1 MVTRN
6 RKTQRKDRNRNR
18 NRSRRNRVHRG
29 GAITCS
35 NAATILADPTSSMVK
50 KMAAKVQAKQCN
62 SEFAAQATAQ
72 AVQKTQNTIHGASS
86 LGVVT
91 NSGSLIA
98 PNKRSYNYRA
108 REGEYAKCNSGQTN
122 KNGRC
127 IGSSTPA
134 PYIE

>member
-18 NRSRRNRVHRG
+18 NRSRRNKVHRG
-29 GAITCS
+29 GAISCN
-35 NAATILADPTSSMVK
+35 NARSILANPNSSMVK

-62 SEFAAQATAQ
+62 FENADQANAQ

-86 LGVVT
+86 LGVVK
-91 NSGSLIA
+91 NSGSVIT
-98 PNKRSYNYRA
+98 PNKRFYNYRA
-108 REGEYAKCNSGQTN
+108 REGEYVKCNTGLKT

-127 IGSSTPA
+127 IGSSTPV
-134 PYIE
+134 PYVE